1 MAPDEFVFLS
11 FRLASALLVTGAAA
25 YVAWAL
31 YHGKLKP
38 LVVWRYTCAVLIV
51 NTVWRWFIVWLLLE
65 EQEPLW
71 ADLTAWVS
79 PITQTMTSLLVMA
92 IVVMTFTH
100 LTSRARHY
108 RDEHPDYE

>member
-1 MAPDEFVFLS
+1 MAPDEFVFLA
-11 FRLASALLVTGAAA
+11 FRLASALLVTGATA

-31 YHGKLKP
+31 YRGKLKP
-38 LVVWRYTCAVLIV
+38 LVVWRYTSAVLIV

-65 EQEPLW
+65 EQAPLW
-71 ADLTAWVS
+71 ADVTAWVS